1 MTPTRTRLSH
11 RAHPRSRG
19 ENGVSPVVPT
29 NQRGSSPLTRGKPAS
44 GPGFGQRPG
53 LIPAHA
59 GKTRPWRTCRPPC
72 RAHPRSRG
80 ENLFASMVIVP
91 SWGSS
96 PLTRGK
102 HDEVAVDGSRGG
114 LIPAHAGKTY
124 RYRQTKRLSGA
135 HPRSRGEN
143 STRPRVLRGVVGSS
157 PLTRGKHQGGG
168 RRRRRMGLI
177 PAHAGKTVLARLGG
191 ADAEAHPR
199 SRGEN
204 TLPSWPPTPCEG
216 SSPLTRGKRVAVFY
230 GLLLSGLIPAHAGKT
245 DRRGFRRLRDSAH
258 PRSRGEN
265 RTVAA
270 AQPISAGSSPL
281 TRGKR

>member
-1 MTPTRTRLSH
+1 
-11 RAHPRSRG
+11 
-19 ENGVSPVVPT
+19 
-29 NQRGSSPLTRGKPAS
+29 
-44 GPGFGQRPG
+44 
-53 LIPAHA
+53 
-59 GKTRPWRTCRPPC
+59 
-72 RAHPRSRG
+72 
-80 ENLFASMVIVP
+80 MVIVP

-143 STRPRVLRGVVGSS
+143 STRTRVLRGVVGSS

-245 DRRGFRRLRDSAH
+245 SRATSITNTAAAH

-265 RTVAA
+265 RPTRLSTA
-270 AQPISAGSSPL
+270 SRLGSSPL
-281 TRGKR
+281 TRGKPYCGCGPADLGGLIPAHAGKTLMSVAVARVS

>member
-143 STRPRVLRGVVGSS
+143 RRTSGSSACRSGSSPLTRGKLGPSGTEPQRVRLIPAHAGKTVRGPHLRPDRWAHPRSRGENSTRPRVLRGVVGSS
-157 PLTRGKHQGGG
+157 PLTRGKPTTARWQGTHP
-168 RRRRRMGLI
+168 GLI
-177 PAHAGKTVLARLGG
+177 PAHAGKTR
-191 ADAEAHPR
+191 
-199 SRGEN
+199 
-204 TLPSWPPTPCEG
+204 
-216 SSPLTRGKRVAVFY
+216 
-230 GLLLSGLIPAHAGKT
+230 
-245 DRRGFRRLRDSAH
+245 
-258 PRSRGEN
+258 
-265 RTVAA
+265 
-270 AQPISAGSSPL
+270 
-281 TRGKR
+281 